1 MKFHLNV
8 LTFLQPIMNRRVFY
22 YIVER
27 LPSYM
32 IYLPPLSHD
41 WGKSRDLNTTN
52 KTYTWSFVTLIF
64 RNVNQ
69 VMVVSHD

>member
-41 WGKSRDLNTTN
+41 WGKSRDLNATN
-52 KTYTWSFVTLIF
+52 KTCTWSFVTLIF
-64 RNVNQ
+64 RNG
-69 VMVVSHD
+69 

>member
-52 KTYTWSFVTLIF
+52 KTYT
-64 RNVNQ
+64 
-69 VMVVSHD
+69 